1 MCSDNIFIYVLYWKR
16 KSSIRLHDFE
26 LWFEYFLAF
35 FIGSLSL
42 CIVNTWGC
50 DIGTRGIYP
59 NILRL
64 CSSVITLASNV
75 LRSVQYT
82 FCIHKSAQHT
92 LKKKAHRSLETLMHL
107 VGSKGGGK
115 WALIQLEASESDECI
130 SMELPFLNIFQNN
143 ACIYCR
149 WISDASEESIHRMK
163 YHELCNESIINTIW
177 FWFASICF

>member
-1 MCSDNIFIYVLYWKR
+1 MFGQYFHLCFVLKKKKFDSVAWFWVMIWIFPSFFYREFIVMYSQYLRMWYWYQR
-16 KSSIRLHDFE
+16 DLSEHSP
-26 LWFEYFLAF
+26 
-35 FIGSLSL
+35 SLLISHY
-42 CIVNTWGC
+42 
-50 DIGTRGIYP
+50 TRFQ
-59 NILRL
+59 
-64 CSSVITLASNV
+64 CSSQCTVYLLHSQKRTAHIL
-75 LRSVQYT
+75 
-82 FCIHKSAQHT
+82 
-92 LKKKAHRSLETLMHL
+92 KKAHRSLETLMHL